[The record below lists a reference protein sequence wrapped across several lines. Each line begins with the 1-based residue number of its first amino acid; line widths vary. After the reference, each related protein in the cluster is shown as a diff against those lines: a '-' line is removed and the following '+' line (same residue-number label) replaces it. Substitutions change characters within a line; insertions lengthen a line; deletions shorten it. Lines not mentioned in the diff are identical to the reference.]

1 MKNFFDY
8 LQIQKLMSQK
18 AWAKTPDQKMVHLS
32 SLKVFFLIYDP
43 EINKNS
49 ECFDRTVFH

>member
-1 MKNFFDY
+1 MKFFFDY
-8 LQIQKLMSQK
+8 LQMQKLMSQT
-18 AWAKTPDQKMVHLS
+18 AWAKNPDQKMAHLS
-32 SLKVFFLIYDP
+32 SLKVFFLIYGP